1 MANHSTSTDNGT
13 QYPPACR
20 HPTCRQGHATHPT
33 KKDLNVSATTYQLTV
48 KGMSCQHCVKA
59 VTAAVQALDADATV
73 NVDLAQQQVTVQTTL
88 SREATAAA
96 IAEEGY
102 EVQA

>member
-1 MANHSTSTDNGT
+1 MNT
-13 QYPPACR
+13 PL
-20 HPTCRQGHATHPT
+20 THE
-33 KKDLNVSATTYQLTV
+33 LIV

-59 VTAAVQALDADATV
+59 VTQALQAQDAQ
-73 NVDLAQQQVTVQTTL
+73 AQVQVELSSGQVTVQTQL

-102 EVQA
+102 EVQNP